1 MTPENRSVSGR
12 QIAARRRSAGT
23 HAAAGRGPGT
33 SCFGPGGRRAWSPPV
48 LPADTP
54 VKRRVDH
61 ILPRTGLPAVA
72 YFAAVIGLLGLAQ
85 ILPAPAY
92 LAVDAVAFLA
102 GGTWCALNFWRCRH
116 AHCLLTG
123 SGWLLLAL
131 FAAAEAGLGRSLMGG
146 DEQLVFLVILAMG
159 LIFEG
164 AWYLLHRDNTVTPA
178 QTEPASRAAVQRQK

>member
-1 MTPENRSVSGR
+1 MTPEHLSVNSR
-12 QIAARRRSAGT
+12 PTAAPRPGT
-23 HAAAGRGPGT
+23 HATAGPGRGT
-33 SCFGPGGRRAWSPPV
+33 SCCAPGGRLAWSPPA
-48 LPADTP
+48 LPADTA
-54 VKRRVDH
+54 VKRRVDR

-102 GGTWCALNFWRCRH
+102 GGARGALDFRRCPH

-131 FAAAEAGLGRSLMGG
+131 FAAAGAGPGPPPIGGGGQLCFLG
-146 DEQLVFLVILAMG
+146 VLALG
-159 LIFEG
+159 LIF
-164 AWYLLHRDNTVTPA
+164 
-178 QTEPASRAAVQRQK
+178 QSRLY